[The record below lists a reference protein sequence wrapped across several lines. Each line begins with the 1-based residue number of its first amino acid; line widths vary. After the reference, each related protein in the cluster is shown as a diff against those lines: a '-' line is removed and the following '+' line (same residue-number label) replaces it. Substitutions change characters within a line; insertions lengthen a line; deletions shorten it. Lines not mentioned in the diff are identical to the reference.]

1 MQDFEEL
8 WDSLSQN
15 QKRAAEEYQF
25 TSTQAEAAR
34 RCGLSKHTVWSWD
47 DDWIEASH
55 GLADKRKE
63 AIEGGLASLST
74 RALQLM
80 KDALDG
86 NEEITREQ
94 KDLIEFAIEQNV
106 GKATQKQEVEQNV
119 SLDVDD
125 EDIDEALSHLDD
137 DDE

>member
-1 MQDFEEL
+1 MEDFEEL

-15 QKRAAEEYQF
+15 QKRVAEEYQY

-34 RCGLSKHTVWSWD
+34 RCGLSKHTVWDWN

-55 GLADKRKE
+55 ALADKRKE

-86 NEEITREQ
+86 KSEISREQ

-106 GKATQKQEVEQNV
+106 GKATQKREVEH
-119 SLDVDD
+119 SGGLTID
-125 EDIDEALSHLDD
+125 EDEIDDALSHLD
-137 DDE
+137 